1 MNEVVRSREH
11 LAPTEECWKFPE
23 NRSKGTKCVDAR
35 SRLTIAML
43 FSSFVS
49 HRLRKLNTSPGSL
62 VTTTCHAGGFG
73 LGITGDPGVPGSV
86 GAQMIRL
93 IVVEPWDIEA
103 LWPLAGVIVQ
113 ETFCGKRNAEAEHQ
127 I

>member
-1 MNEVVRSREH
+1 MM
-11 LAPTEECWKFPE
+11 
-23 NRSKGTKCVDAR
+23 
-35 SRLTIAML
+35 I
-43 FSSFVS
+43 SFYIS
-49 HRLRKLNTSPGSL
+49 HRVRKLKASLGSL
-62 VTTTCHAGGFG
+62 VTTTYHAAGFG